1 MDDNPFM
8 DEPEEENS
16 VELVNRQLWSDKAE
30 AAVLGAMLIDPAACK
45 RVDIDEEDFHSI
57 RHREIFSAIKAV
69 QVVDFLTVT
78 EKLEE
83 RSQLNDVGG
92 PAYLM
97 KLLNDTPTSMHV
109 KAYAAQ
115 VVQYTK
121 RRKSLELA
129 NEIAKLAYSGK
140 DFDDKFSEM
149 GSKFYALNKEK
160 NGASAHI
167 KTALSVLYDAIGKAA
182 QYPKD
187 IWGMETGY
195 RGWDKILG
203 GHHKQEMI
211 LLSGDPG
218 VGKSIFTTDLG
229 CGMAKFGYTGALYE
243 MEMSGIQILN
253 RKLSG
258 FTGVEANKMKS
269 GRIADGEWPLIT
281 NGIEEMESLPIF
293 MSDKSS
299 WRIAA
304 LRADML
310 RLKEEHDI
318 QWVVID
324 YLDYI
329 VDHQD
334 LKRHDRL
341 GENARSLKIM
351 SRELDVNMIVINS
364 MNKEGERSQDPT
376 TADQSGNAQLG
387 YDCDLSVFMKKDKKI
402 KNIVN
407 VTFSKYRE
415 GDSNRI
421 LQLEMKPGIPSFK
434 EVQRMP

>member
-1 MDDNPFM
+1 MTFDNPFA
-8 DEPEEENS
+8 DEPEEEVVDRRLYS
-16 VELVNRQLWSDKAE
+16 ESSE

-45 RVDIDEEDFHSI
+45 KVDISEEDFHSI
-57 RHREIFSAIKAV
+57 KHRYIYAAIKAV
-69 QVVDFLTVT
+69 SVVDYLTVS

-83 RSQLNDVGG
+83 RCQLADVGG
-92 PAYLM
+92 YVYLM
-97 KLLNDTPTSMHV
+97 KLLNDTPTSMHAN
-109 KAYAAQ
+109 AYASQ
-115 VVQYTK
+115 VRQYTK

-140 DFDDKFSEM
+140 NFDDKFSEM
-149 GSKFYALNKEK
+149 GSKFYVLNKEK
-160 NGASAHI
+160 SGASAHI
-167 KTALSVLYDAIGKAA
+167 KGALSILYDTIMKASED
-182 QYPKD
+182 PKD
-187 IWGMETGY
+187 IWGMKTGF
-195 RGWDKILG
+195 RDWDKILG

-229 CGMAKFGYTGALYE
+229 FGMAKYGYAGAFYE
-243 MEMSGIQILN
+243 MEMRDIQILN

-269 GRIADGEWPLIT
+269 GRIGEGDWPKIV
-281 NGIEEMESLPIF
+281 NGIEEMEALPIYV
-293 MSDKSS
+293 SDKES

-318 QWVVID
+318 QWVVVD

-329 VDHQD
+329 IDHQD

-341 GENARSLKIM
+341 GENARSLKLM
-351 SRELDVNMIVINS
+351 CRALDVSMIVINS
-364 MNKEGERSQDPT
+364 MNKEGERNPDPT
-376 TADQSGNAQLG
+376 TADQSGNTQLG
-387 YDCDLSVFMKKDKKI
+387 YDCDLSVFMKKDKKN

-407 VTFSKYRE
+407 VTFSKFRE
-415 GDSNRI
+415 GDSNCI
-421 LQLEMKPGIPSFK
+421 LQIELKPGIPSFK
-434 EVQRMP
+434 ELQRMP

>member
-167 KTALSVLYDAIGKAA
+167 KTALSVLYDLTEKAYA
-182 QYPKD
+182 NPRD

-195 RGWDKILG
+195 RDWDKILG
-203 GHHKQEMI
+203 GHQKGEMI

-218 VGKSIFTTDLG
+218 IGKSIFTTDLTFG
-229 CGMAKFGYTGALYE
+229 LAKHDHPGTIIE
-243 MEMSGIQILN
+243 MEMEDVQVLR

-258 FTGVEANKMKS
+258 FIGIEANKLKS
-269 GRIADGEWPLIT
+269 GRFEQSDWLKIT
-281 NGIEEMESLPIF
+281 NGIAEMEGLPIF
-293 MSDKSS
+293 ITDKPS
-299 WRIAA
+299 WRIAGIY
-304 LRADML
+304 ADLL
-310 RLKEEHDI
+310 RLKQEHDI
-318 QWVVID
+318 EWVVID
-324 YLDYI
+324 YLDY
-329 VDHQD
+329 VADHRD

-364 MNKEGERSQDPT
+364 MNKEGERNQDPT

-387 YDCDLSVFMKKDKKI
+387 YDCDLSVFMKKDKKN